1 MWSVLSACQGALIIV
16 SLAVRHAISFGISFS
31 VWYDK
36 NVNNYKIS
44 RRYYLMFGN
53 PFSANVERKM
63 TKEELV
69 QAIRADLSGELEAIY
84 GYDAHVQATDDPVAK
99 AVLSDIRDEERAHMG
114 ELLTLLKYLDPSEG
128 VHYKEG
134 KQEVMDE
141 LKEMGITV
149 GELFDSST
157 NNK

>member
-1 MWSVLSACQGALIIV
+1 
-16 SLAVRHAISFGISFS
+16 
-31 VWYDK
+31 
-36 NVNNYKIS
+36 
-44 RRYYLMFGN
+44 MFGN

-141 LKEMGITV
+141 LKEMGITA
-149 GELFDSST
+149 GELSDSST